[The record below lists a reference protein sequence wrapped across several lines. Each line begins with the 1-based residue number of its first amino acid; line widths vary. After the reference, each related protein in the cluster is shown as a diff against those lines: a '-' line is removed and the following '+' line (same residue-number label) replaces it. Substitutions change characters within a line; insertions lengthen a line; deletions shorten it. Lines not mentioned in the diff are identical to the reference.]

1 MNKYL
6 VTIIVPTLEMNFEMY
21 IPNNKKVGTIKTYI
35 SKSINELTSGQ
46 YNKDTSSIM
55 LIDRVSGKEYLNNL
69 YIKDTEIKNGTKLI
83 FM

>member
-6 VTIIVPTLEMNFEMY
+6 VTIIVPTLEMDFEMY

-46 YNKDTSSIM
+46 YNRDANSII

>member
-6 VTIIVPTLEMNFEMY
+6 VTIIVPTLEMDFEMY

-46 YNKDTSSIM
+46 YNKDTNSIM

>member
-6 VTIIVPTLEMNFEMY
+6 VTIIVPTLEMDFEMY

>member
-6 VTIIVPTLEMNFEMY
+6 VTIIVPALEMNFEMY

-35 SKSINELTSGQ
+35 LKSINEITSGQ
-46 YNKDTSSIM
+46 FNADVNNISI
-55 LIDRVSGKEYLNNL
+55 IDRASCKEYLNNS
-69 YIKDTEIKNGTKLI
+69 YIKDTDIKNGTKLI

>member
-55 LIDRVSGKEYLNNL
+55 LIDRVSGKEYLNNS

>member
-1 MNKYL
+1 MIKYL

-55 LIDRVSGKEYLNNL
+55 LIDRESGKEYLNNL